1 VDNRQAAQLLIDQ
14 LADEIDLA
22 GLAFDDEGLI
32 ELQVGEGKL
41 VTIAVDPTED
51 ALLLVANVAGPLDG
65 LPAATLRRLLQRNAA
80 AYATGAAFSA
90 VDPGTRHLILQQQ
103 LPLPGLGYTAF
114 SDALKAIIAEQD
126 RLSDELVPQ
135 LASVAPSTLD
145 GSSAAAGAGIRV

>member
-1 VDNRQAAQLLIDQ
+1 MDSRQAAQFLIDQ

-51 ALLLVANVAGPLDG
+51 ALFLVANVAGPVDG
-65 LPAATLRRLLQRNAA
+65 LPASSLRRLLQRNAA
-80 AYATGAAFSA
+80 AYAAGHAFSA

-103 LPLPGLGYTAF
+103 LTLPGLGYTAF
-114 SDALKAIIAEQD
+114 SEALKAIMAEQD
-126 RLSDELVPQ
+126 RLSDEFAPQ
-135 LASVAPSTLD
+135 LASAAPSTLD
-145 GSSAAAGAGIRV
+145 GGSAAAGAGIRV

>member
-1 VDNRQAAQLLIDQ
+1 MADHFLYVKDGAVTTITFNRPERRNCMNPHVMSELEDLLRNVRNDS
-14 LADEIDLA
+14 EVRV
-22 GLAFDDEGLI
+22 LI
-32 ELQVGEGKL
+32 
-41 VTIAVDPTED
+41 VT
-51 ALLLVANVAGPLDG
+51 G
-65 LPAATLRRLLQRNAA
+65 
-80 AYATGAAFSA
+80 TGAAFSA

-135 LASVAPSTLD
+135 LASVATSTLD